1 MLSEIF
7 NLKPM
12 NLTYKNTALYIC
24 TLYSE
29 EQKLKKEGGYLIDLL
44 REVEGSEVKD
54 DAVKDFYRRVEVVVS
69 FCRKADKKEV
79 ALEGIPPIQI
89 NFKEEEQIVIQDVKT
104 EEVMDIEKKK
114 MKEIDPKNPN

>member
-29 EQKLKKEGGYLIDLL
+29 EQKKQKEKNYLIDLL

-54 DAVKDFYRRVEVVVS
+54 DQLKEFYRRVEVVVS

-89 NFKEEEQIVIQDVKT
+89 NFKDEEE
-104 EEVMDIEKKK
+104 
-114 MKEIDPKNPN
+114 